1 MENVISFATSL
12 NSYKHSQS
20 GIIEISDVKSK
31 YIGTAALQKQ
41 INLII
46 QHF

>member
-20 GIIEISDVKSK
+20 VIMK
-31 YIGTAALQKQ
+31 YLMLNQNI
-41 INLII
+41 
-46 QHF
+46 